1 MLINFTN
8 KFLVLISGV
17 LLVRFLG
24 KEEFGIYSYVLSLIF
39 VLIIPAEFGLSN
51 LIVRETAQVMS
62 KDNPGL
68 IAGVWRWSLRITLLI
83 CAILIIIS
91 SVAMIRVVHLFSRM
105 EIMTFLWALSLMPF
119 QAIIHLTSAAL
130 RGQKH
135 VIRGQIPDLVVLPG
149 LFAVLYIIL
158 YFITPDQLTASSS
171 MAMRSLATVVAF
183 VVSIVFL
190 FRNTP
195 YFIRTAKPII
205 RSRQWLSSAL
215 PLALSSGLNM
225 VKTRISILLMGLFVS
240 AGQIGTFQVAV
251 SSAAL
256 AGLALQA
263 NNATLAPQFASL
275 YVQGKKQALQR
286 LVTISTRLVLA
297 FNIAMTV
304 IFIIFGKQLLS
315 FVFGP
320 DLVEAYPSILIMLIG
335 QLINSLV
342 GSVAYLLNMTGH
354 ENDVMKVIGVSS
366 LINII
371 FTLIATPSWGILGGA
386 VSSAISLTVAQIIM
400 AVLVHRRLGIIS
412 HAFNRIHTKNGSLS

>member
-1 MLINFTN
+1 
-8 KFLVLISGV
+8 
-17 LLVRFLG
+17 
-24 KEEFGIYSYVLSLIF
+24 
-39 VLIIPAEFGLSN
+39 
-51 LIVRETAQVMS
+51 
-62 KDNPGL
+62 
-68 IAGVWRWSLRITLLI
+68 
-83 CAILIIIS
+83 
-91 SVAMIRVVHLFSRM
+91 
-105 EIMTFLWALSLMPF
+105 
-119 QAIIHLTSAAL
+119 
-130 RGQKH
+130 
-135 VIRGQIPDLVVLPG
+135 
-149 LFAVLYIIL
+149 
-158 YFITPDQLTASSS
+158 
-171 MAMRSLATVVAF
+171 
-183 VVSIVFL
+183 
-190 FRNTP
+190 
-195 YFIRTAKPII
+195 
-205 RSRQWLSSAL
+205 
-215 PLALSSGLNM
+215 
-225 VKTRISILLMGLFVS
+225 MGLFVS